1 MSLPTASPR
10 VDLPQAILDV
20 LQELKDIPTSSI
32 ASIADIARAT
42 KLDRRTVAKAV
53 NLILKVQDTL
63 ATKQMVKRREGKM
76 WVIRLVS
83 RTSNMI
89 QSTKDKVLRRE

>member
-10 VDLPQAILDV
+10 ADLPQAILDV
-20 LQELKDIPTSSI
+20 LQTLKDIQSCSI
-32 ASIADIARAT
+32 ASIARST
-42 KLDRRTVAKAV
+42 GLDRRTVAKAV
-53 NLILKVQDTL
+53 NLIIKVQDTL
-63 ATKQMVKRREGKM
+63 VTKQMVKRREGKM

>member
-1 MSLPTASPR
+1 MSLPAASPR

-20 LQELKDIPTSSI
+20 LQVVKDIPSSSI
-32 ASIADIARAT
+32 ASIART
-42 KLDRRTVAKAV
+42 TGLDRRTVAKAV

-63 ATKQMVKRREGKM
+63 QQKKMVKKREGKM

-83 RTSNMI
+83 RTSDMI
-89 QSTKDKVLRRE
+89 QSTKDRVLRRE

>member
-10 VDLPQAILDV
+10 SDLPQAILEV
-20 LQELKDIPTSSI
+20 LQAVKDIPSASI
-32 ASIADIARAT
+32 ASIARKT

-53 NLILKVQDTL
+53 NLILKVQDSL
-63 ATKQMVKRREGKM
+63 QAKQMVKRREGKM

-83 RTSNMI
+83 RTSDMI
-89 QSTKDKVLRRE
+89 QSTKDRVLRRE

>member
-1 MSLPTASPR
+1 MSLPTTSPR
-10 VDLPQAILDV
+10 ADLPQAILDV
-20 LQELKDIPTSSI
+20 LQVLKDIPSSSI
-32 ASIADIARAT
+32 ASIARAT
-42 KLDRRTVAKAV
+42 GLDRRTVSKAV

-63 ATKQMVKRREGKM
+63 QAKQMVKRKEGKM

-83 RTSNMI
+83 RTSDMV